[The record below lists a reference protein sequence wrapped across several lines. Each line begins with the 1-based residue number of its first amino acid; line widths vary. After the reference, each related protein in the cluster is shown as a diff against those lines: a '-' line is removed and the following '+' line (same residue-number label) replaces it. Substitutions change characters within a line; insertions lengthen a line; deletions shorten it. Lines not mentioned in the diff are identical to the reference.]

1 MVVPIKYTLIFAM
14 RLIINITNQTE
25 PMYTQLWRIICNVM
39 LKDFSQNF
47 INNKDN
53 FKREDMQFM
62 HKNWNFTLW
71 LVEFVVFMAICSISE
86 ILLVQNYPKVNRTS
100 ISFFEDTKGG
110 SESVK
115 QVVAISQICH
125 CFLYK
130 NNMTH
135 VLKNILKHLSWM

>member
-1 MVVPIKYTLIFAM
+1 
-14 RLIINITNQTE
+14 
-25 PMYTQLWRIICNVM
+25 M

-53 FKREDMQFM
+53 FEQEDMQFM

-100 ISFFEDTKGG
+100 ISFFEDT
-110 SESVK
+110 
-115 QVVAISQICH
+115 IWH
-125 CFLYK
+125 MF
-130 NNMTH
+130 
-135 VLKNILKHLSWM
+135 